1 MNTKIIYITEESFRK
16 NYLNENSLFYYKKK
30 SKIPHPTK
38 KNVYYYNE
46 HQFFDDLKKGLIS
59 KEIFS
64 TLNLEE
70 MENKINEY
78 NKKLKPFQPQAC
90 GFFKTIKNEFII
102 LRSDLE
108 LLKQYN
114 QLNKIQANL
123 IYFTNEYKQIIVL
136 KNTKIY
142 KKIEQD
148 KKILPSNGIRIFKTK
163 IGKND
168 LLQTSIQ
175 KIFGLG
181 SLMTK
186 QLLKQKGISINYK
199 VKNQDLILIKNI
211 ENFLK
216 NENIGLTL
224 KKNMWDHLS
233 LLFKSPTYK
242 GTRYRNNLPVRG
254 QRTRTNAKTIRRNRK
269 KEIIITKQTNKRNAK
284 KK

>member
-1 MNTKIIYITEESFRK
+1 M
-16 NYLNENSLFYYKKK
+16 
-30 SKIPHPTK
+30 
-38 KNVYYYNE
+38 
-46 HQFFDDLKKGLIS
+46 
-59 KEIFS
+59 
-64 TLNLEE
+64 
-70 MENKINEY
+70 
-78 NKKLKPFQPQAC
+78 
-90 GFFKTIKNEFII
+90 
-102 LRSDLE
+102 
-108 LLKQYN
+108 
-114 QLNKIQANL
+114 
-123 IYFTNEYKQIIVL
+123 
-136 KNTKIY
+136 
-142 KKIEQD
+142 
-148 KKILPSNGIRIFKTK
+148 
-163 IGKND
+163 
-168 LLQTSIQ
+168 LQTSIQ